1 MSFKTWAPILGCVA
15 AFGLFAGSASAQTDA
30 AKKLAA
36 LQGKLQQQTTQV
48 TGDNPQA
55 TTTCAY
61 TFTSGSGFDYLQYC
75 VTVNGNI
82 VEFQSPQGI
91 ESMQA
96 SPTTGEGYG
105 VCDMTNN
112 NTAYYDWAGSDS
124 GNWGAPTL
132 VKQTATEV
140 VIARTTS
147 DGLWTLTQTI
157 TQNAGQQ
164 PFARVQMQ
172 IKNNS
177 NTSKQVLLMRWAAVG
192 ALNGF
197 SNNQDDLDS
206 TTNSVWGSF
215 PANLGF
221 ETPTGGG
228 LMLQNLGAAPD
239 VEFYQGFPLNTYL
252 GPNPCAPVVN
262 WKGPLTGTDGSI
274 LMVYAIQNIV
284 KAKPLTFAMKYV
296 AF

>member
-1 MSFKTWAPILGCVA
+1 
-15 AFGLFAGSASAQTDA
+15 
-30 AKKLAA
+30 
-36 LQGKLQQQTTQV
+36 
-48 TGDNPQA
+48 
-55 TTTCAY
+55 
-61 TFTSGSGFDYLQYC
+61 
-75 VTVNGNI
+75 
-82 VEFQSPQGI
+82 
-91 ESMQA
+91 
-96 SPTTGEGYG
+96 
-105 VCDMTNN
+105 MTNN

-124 GNWGAPTL
+124 GNWGTPTL
-132 VKQTATEV
+132 VKQTPTEV

-157 TQNAGQQ
+157 AECRDTALCPSTDADQD
-164 PFARVQMQ
+164 
-172 IKNNS
+172 NS

-215 PANLGF
+215 PANLGM

-228 LMLQNLGAAPD
+228 LMLQNLGVAPN

-262 WKGPLTGTDGSI
+262 WRGPLTATDGSI
-274 LMVYAIQNIV
+274 LMVYDIQNIV
-284 KAKPLTFAMKYV
+284 KAKPLTYALKYV

>member
-1 MSFKTWAPILGCVA
+1 MSFKTWAPILGCIA
-15 AFGLFAGSASAQTDA
+15 AFGLFAGSAPAQTNA

-36 LQGKLQQQTTQV
+36 LQGKQETTQV

-55 TTTCAY
+55 TTTCSY

-105 VCDMTNN
+105 VCDVTNN

-124 GNWGAPTL
+124 GNWGTPTL

-140 VIARTTS
+140 VIERSTS

-164 PFARVQMQ
+164 PFARIVTQ

-177 NTSKQVLLMRWAAVG
+177 STPKEVIFLRWAAVG
-192 ALNGF
+192 ADNGDF
-197 SNNQDDLDS
+197 QNLDDFDA
-206 TTNSVWGSF
+206 TTNSVWGNI
-215 PANLGF
+215 PENF
-221 ETPTGGG
+221 ESGTAYG
-228 LMLQNLGAAPD
+228 LLLQNLGPQPY
-239 VEFYQGFPLNTYL
+239 FYGGFALNTYVP
-252 GPNPCAPVVN
+252 PNPCAPIVH
-262 WKGPLTGTDGSI
+262 WGGAFAQTDGSI
-274 LMVYAIQNIV
+274 EMLYDITNLT
-284 KAKPLTFAMKYV
+284 KGKPVTVTQKYV